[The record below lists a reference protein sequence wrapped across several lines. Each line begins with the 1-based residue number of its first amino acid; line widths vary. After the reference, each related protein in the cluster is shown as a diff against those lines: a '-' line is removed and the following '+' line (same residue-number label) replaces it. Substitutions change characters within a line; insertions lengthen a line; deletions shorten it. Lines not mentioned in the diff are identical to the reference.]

1 MLASHSSP
9 RRVVTELLL
18 DAAGR
23 RRSPARMPGFRAGRP
38 PRNTA
43 CVTPPTHQPW
53 RRSSPSCASPAIGA
67 PRASTA
73 RRRAVNLAIDRAHAH
88 RDGAR
93 HPSVRGAV
101 REACCPTPRLPSARG
116 VVLASLRPVGR
127 LSALPLIV
135 RCGIANCGAATFS
148 SPCSERV
155 GRVGQSAPRWTLGQ
169 SCCEV
174 AGPCA
179 ARRRLQLAVGR

>member
-38 PRNTA
+38 PRNTGMRYPA
-43 CVTPPTHQPW
+43 DPPTVEEIVAVMRAAGDRCTTGGDCEQARGQPRPRPSR
-53 RRSSPSCASPAIGA
+53 RRSA
-67 PRASTA
+67 PERP
-73 RRRAVNLAIDRAHAH
+73 RC
-88 RDGAR
+88 GAR
-93 HPSVRGAV
+93 GVLPD
-101 REACCPTPRLPSARG
+101 PRLPSTRG

-135 RCGIANCGAATFS
+135 RCGIANCGAATLS

-174 AGPCA
+174 AGPWA